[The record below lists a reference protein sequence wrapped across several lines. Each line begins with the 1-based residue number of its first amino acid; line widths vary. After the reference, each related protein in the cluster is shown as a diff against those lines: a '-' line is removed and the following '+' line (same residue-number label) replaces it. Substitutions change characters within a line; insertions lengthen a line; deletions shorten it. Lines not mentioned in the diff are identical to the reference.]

1 MFNTGWY
8 SRYRY
13 KTTRYQYTALLGASL
28 LATLK
33 AAHLRKQNGMRIRK
47 NISYSSLTPGYDLIN
62 TRIHIEDGD
71 MGLNGSF
78 MRKTMNIQAL
88 LPTGAIAST
97 TSMNLANG

>member
-1 MFNTGWY
+1 M
-8 SRYRY
+8 
-13 KTTRYQYTALLGASL
+13 
-28 LATLK
+28 
-33 AAHLRKQNGMRIRK
+33 
-47 NISYSSLTPGYDLIN
+47 IN